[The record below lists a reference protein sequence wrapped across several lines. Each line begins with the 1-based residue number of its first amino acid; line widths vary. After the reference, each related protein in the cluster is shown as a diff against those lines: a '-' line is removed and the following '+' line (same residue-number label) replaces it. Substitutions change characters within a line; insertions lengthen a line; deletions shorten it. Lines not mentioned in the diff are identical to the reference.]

1 MKKNN
6 SNSNSNHKDAP
17 VPQADDDDDDIKK
30 TLKETLIKSVEMLK
44 LDTHNNN
51 NQITEKAFQFV
62 QKFTSK
68 QIKTYGNWILAL
80 NIIADSCLAAKQILS
95 QSEVYDFLSC
105 CNKY

>member
-1 MKKNN
+1 MKNNNNN
-6 SNSNSNHKDAP
+6 SNRKDMP
-17 VPQADDDDDDIKK
+17 VPQADDDENLKK

-44 LDTHNNN
+44 LDHHHHNN

-80 NIIADSCLAAKQILS
+80 NTIADSCLAAASNRRIRVDSL
-95 QSEVYDFLSC
+95 
-105 CNKY
+105 